1 MKITAINTIIL
12 QLPFRHVG
20 PPLLFA
26 GKPRT
31 TMEMLLVRVDT
42 DDGITGWGEAF
53 GPGIWPATRATIE
66 TLIAPLCIGRDP
78 SQIQALGDDLR
89 RKLHAL
95 GRSGSVVYAL
105 SGLDIALWDIAGKK
119 AGLPICR
126 LLSPAPKRDLPA
138 YASLLRYA
146 EPDRVARTS
155 AAAVARG
162 YRQIKLHEIGVAQAR
177 AAREAIGPE
186 IPLMMDANC
195 PWTVA
200 DAVATARKL
209 RDVGLLWFEEPVWPP
224 EDYAG
229 LATVRQQGGI
239 PVAAGENASGVMEFS
254 QMFSANAVDYVQ
266 PSIIKMGGIT
276 EMLKVI
282 ALAKSRGVP
291 VVPHSAYFGP
301 GLLATLH
308 VCAADPASTMIER
321 YYCDLDASPLGTSID
336 PVNGQLSVPQAPGL
350 GADPD
355 PGVIRQYQAL

>member
-1 MKITAINTIIL
+1 MKISAVSTLVL
-12 QLPFRHVG
+12 QLPFRHAG
-20 PPLLFA
+20 PPLVFA

-42 DDGITGWGEAF
+42 DDGVTGWGEAF

-78 SQIQALGDDLR
+78 SQIQALGEDLQ

-95 GRSGSVVYAL
+95 GRAGPVVFAL

-119 AGLPICR
+119 AGLPVCR
-126 LLSPAPKRDLPA
+126 LLSPAPKLDLPA

-146 EPDRVARTS
+146 DPDLVART
-155 AAAVARG
+155 AAAAIGKG
-162 YRQIKLHEIGVAQAR
+162 YRHIKLHETGVAQAR

-186 IPLMMDANC
+186 IPLMMDTNC

-200 DAVATARKL
+200 DAVATAKQL
-209 RDVGLLWFEEPVWPP
+209 RDVDLLWFEEPVWPP

-229 LATVRQQGGI
+229 LAAVRSQGGI
-239 PVAAGENASGVMEFS
+239 PVAAGENANGVLEFS
-254 QMFSANAVDYVQ
+254 RMFSANAVDYAQ

-276 EMLKVI
+276 EMLRVCE
-282 ALAKSRGVP
+282 LAKSRGVP

-308 VCAADPASTMIER
+308 VCAADPVSTMVER
-321 YYCDLDASPLGTSID
+321 YYCDLDASPLGASID
-336 PVNGQLSVPQAPGL
+336 AVEGRLSVPQAPGL
-350 GADPD
+350 GAEPDPD
-355 PGVIRQYQAL
+355 VMRRYQVR